1 MPGALI
7 ELLHVLGDAGLIA
20 FDGEEVIGALVLHH
34 DPSRGSLSMQGVGGL
49 NSCSAPRSRASLA
62 IQPRVHGL
70 DHFFRIECAAQK
82 LIDGFCLRHWI
93 GDEFIVINGQNGKV
107 RLFFEP
113 VLHARH
119 LAKKDLRQS
128 FFAQGGARF
137 ALPLQHHPLRSEHFC
152 HTPFHQ
158 QDAIRVAFA
167 RQIRQ
172 QEMDHLDGFALRL
185 TQPFA
190 GSPGILDRFEFPIA
204 SWIVLVCHARSVSQD
219 GHSARQ
225 EHLHH

>member
-1 MPGALI
+1 MLGMSARI
-7 ELLHVLGDAGLIA
+7 EARMVETIWRSREFNIATGHSSASTIHAYVEQFLERWFTRFSRVYLAGLPA
-20 FDGEEVIGALVLHH
+20 RSGGESARVRMRPATTSFPHC
-34 DPSRGSLSMQGVGGL
+34 L
-49 NSCSAPRSRASLA
+49 NNCSAPRSRDSLP

-152 HTPFHQ
+152 
-158 QDAIRVAFA
+158 
-167 RQIRQ
+167 
-172 QEMDHLDGFALRL
+172 
-185 TQPFA
+185 
-190 GSPGILDRFEFPIA
+190 
-204 SWIVLVCHARSVSQD
+204 
-219 GHSARQ
+219 
-225 EHLHH
+225 